1 MTWPRTCHLVARAQ
15 IRDREAWAAFLEAY
29 GGVAVSGDRLS
40 ELDERGLEL
49 TRRVLAGSPSR
60 RAR

>member
-1 MTWPRTCHLVARAQ
+1 MGFAR
-15 IRDREAWAAFLEAY
+15 IDEL
-29 GGVAVSGDRLS
+29 GDRLS

-49 TRRVLAGSPSR
+49 TRRVLAGPRSR